1 MDIAALQL
9 KMREAFR
16 VEATDLLTELDSSML
31 ELESRP
37 QDSDLLNRV
46 FRAIHTIKGSGA
58 TAGFNAMA
66 AFTHHVEELFD
77 EARLGQLTIT
87 PEMID
92 LALKAKDLIGQ
103 LLETDNPAALEP
115 ACARVVAALARF
127 LPRSDKPTVPDQKKS
142 GDTAS
147 KNQAHQVFFKPHPQ
161 IFFSG
166 TDPINLVDEL
176 CTLGTATV
184 TAVVDGVP
192 ALENLNPEQ
201 CYLAWNVKLLSAH
214 PIGKI
219 KEVFLFVEDESEIRI
234 ESQPEPPSHP
244 SAGAGP
250 LSSFLN
256 IASQSLE
263 ALEGFL
269 SRIPATAEP
278 DLDWCK
284 NYLRILKTLQSAA
297 SHQSLEKLAALL
309 DEQIRILQAVI
320 SGQTSFSDH
329 AREILAEG
337 YEKLVAVIQSLSEQ
351 RPVSVSQPQT
361 EVASR
366 PEAPTAA
373 VPVKETARAATSIRV
388 DQEKLDRLIR
398 SAGEL
403 LVARNAFPV
412 LAKKLALDH
421 GLRPIS
427 KEVKDAGD
435 QISRIAEDLQAA
447 VMSIRMMPIRTVFQ
461 RFPRMVRDICRAQGK
476 EAELVLEG
484 EDTELDKTVIEQI
497 ADPLVHLVRNAAD
510 HGIEAPEIR
519 EKAGKPR
526 VGKVTLKAYNKENN
540 VVIEIRDDG
549 RGMDRAR
556 LKQKAVEKGLLTA
569 SAAAALDDRAALELI
584 FLPGLT
590 TAEKVTDISGRGVGM
605 DVVRSNIRQLHG
617 TTTLESKAGFGSVI
631 TINLPASLMV
641 SKGILV
647 EAGGEEYV
655 FPMASVVQMVNLPRG
670 QIHCLD
676 GNHFASFRN
685 QVFSVLRLVDHFARV
700 GQRRDMVW
708 PEEVS
713 LAIIQTDEGRIGVAV
728 DRFVGQV
735 EVIVKPMGREFADI
749 AAFQGTTILGDGRIA
764 LVINPAGFIGG
775 SDRSNLL
782 AAAGGANK

>member
-1 MDIAALQL
+1 
-9 KMREAFR
+9 
-16 VEATDLLTELDSSML
+16 
-31 ELESRP
+31 
-37 QDSDLLNRV
+37 
-46 FRAIHTIKGSGA
+46 
-58 TAGFNAMA
+58 
-66 AFTHHVEELFD
+66 
-77 EARLGQLTIT
+77 
-87 PEMID
+87 
-92 LALKAKDLIGQ
+92 
-103 LLETDNPAALEP
+103 
-115 ACARVVAALARF
+115 
-127 LPRSDKPTVPDQKKS
+127 
-142 GDTAS
+142 
-147 KNQAHQVFFKPHPQ
+147 
-161 IFFSG
+161 
-166 TDPINLVDEL
+166 
-176 CTLGTATV
+176 
-184 TAVVDGVP
+184 
-192 ALENLNPEQ
+192 
-201 CYLAWNVKLLSAH
+201 
-214 PIGKI
+214 
-219 KEVFLFVEDESEIRI
+219 
-234 ESQPEPPSHP
+234 
-244 SAGAGP
+244 
-250 LSSFLN
+250 
-256 IASQSLE
+256 
-263 ALEGFL
+263 
-269 SRIPATAEP
+269 
-278 DLDWCK
+278 LDWCK
-284 NYLRILKTLQSAA
+284 NYLRILKTFQSAA
-297 SHQSLEKLAALL
+297 SHQTLEKLAAMLA
-309 DEQIRILQAVI
+309 EQIRILEAVI
-320 SGQTSFSDH
+320 KGETSFSDQT
-329 AREILAEG
+329 REILADG
-337 YEKLVAVIQSLSEQ
+337 YEKLAAMIQSLREQ
-351 RPVSVSQPQT
+351 KQTPVPQLQT

-373 VPVKETARAATSIRV
+373 VAIKETTRVVTSIRV

-403 LVARNAFPV
+403 LVARNAFPL

-476 EAELVLEG
+476 EAELLLEG

-540 VVIEIRDDG
+540 VVIEIHDDG

-556 LKQKAVEKGLLTA
+556 LKQKAVEKGLITA
-569 SAAAALDDRAALELI
+569 GAAEALDDRAALELI

-617 TTTLESKAGFGSVI
+617 TTTLESKAGFGSII

-655 FPMASVVQMVNLPRG
+655 FPMASVVQMVNLPRE

-676 GNHFASFRN
+676 QSHFATFRN
-685 QVFSVLRLVDHFARV
+685 QVFSVLRLADHFASAAQV
-700 GQRRDMVW
+700 QEIFW
-708 PEEVS
+708 PEEVP
-713 LAIIQTDEGRIGVAV
+713 LAIIQTDEGRIAVAV

-735 EVIVKPMGREFADI
+735 EVIVKPMGPEFSDI
-749 AAFQGTTILGDGRIA
+749 SAFQGTTIMGDGRIA

-775 SDRSNLL
+775 HDESNLL
-782 AAAGGANK
+782 PVACGSNK